1 MKYSQDH
8 FQVVLLLN
16 SSKRSASGPLY
27 NIRAMFPL
35 YVAFQVV
42 FPVEGHVTLG
52 AFKRAVSSV
61 GTHMPHKFREHLE
74 ALATHIATVG
84 FR

>member
-1 MKYSQDH
+1 M
-8 FQVVLLLN
+8 LLN
-16 SSKRSASGPLY
+16 SSKRSASGPL

-52 AFKRAVSSV
+52 AFKGAVGSV
-61 GTHMPHKFREHLE
+61 GTHVPHKFREHLE